1 MYRFRTLGGAVLEGE
16 NGPLSGRSSL
26 RLRLAL
32 LALLAASR
40 DRGVARD
47 KLLAY
52 LWPERDADRG
62 RHSLSQLLH
71 AIRRELGA
79 EAITLGVDDLRL
91 NPSHVWT
98 DIGAFEQAIAAGTLE
113 VAISLYEGPF
123 LDGFFLSNAP
133 EFERWVEEKRARLAG
148 AYAGALEALAHTA
161 SQRGD
166 HHDAL
171 KLWRRRLAS
180 DPLNA
185 GATLALMRALAATGD
200 RAGAIQQARIHTSL
214 LEREMGLPP
223 DAAVTTYAQR
233 LLTETSR
240 RVSSGETK
248 APHAD
253 SPLVSQN
260 APTSDGHL
268 PAATNLFAK
277 TPRLTLP
284 RRLTPRRGIRIAAA
298 LAIAVLVVG
307 VLSQTLNG
315 AFGSPRRVPR
325 TVVIGAVSGTDQAL
339 TLAVGEALR
348 AELEAAP
355 GLTSLP
361 RRAHAKH

>member
-32 LALLAASR
+32 LALLATSR

-52 LWPERDADRG
+52 LWPERNAERG

-79 EAITLGVDDLRL
+79 DAITLGVDDLRL
-91 NPSHVWT
+91 NPAHVWT
-98 DIGAFEQAIAAGTLE
+98 DVGAFELAIANGALE
-113 VAISLYEGPF
+113 VAVNLYEGPF

-133 EFERWVEEKRARLAG
+133 EFERWVEEERARLAA
-148 AYAGALEALAHTA
+148 AYAAALEALAHAA
-161 SQRGD
+161 SQRGN
-166 HHDAL
+166 HLEAL
-171 KLWRRRLAS
+171 RFWRRRLAGE
-180 DPLNA
+180 PLNA
-185 GATLALMRALAATGD
+185 GVTLAVMRALAATGD
-200 RAGAIQQARIHTSL
+200 RAGAVQQARIHSSL

-223 DAAVTTYAQR
+223 DTAVTTLAQR

-240 RVSSGETK
+240 RASGDSK
-248 APHAD
+248 APHLA
-253 SPLVSQN
+253 SPALSENSREHGSGIPRATPPHQ
-260 APTSDGHL
+260 PRSGH
-268 PAATNLFAK
+268 
-277 TPRLTLP
+277 
-284 RRLTPRRGIRIAAA
+284 RRHIAAA
-298 LAIAVLVVG
+298 IVTAVIVLVG
-307 VLSQTLNG
+307 LSQTLSR
-315 AFGSPRRVPR
+315 AFGSARRVPR
-325 TVVIGAVSGTDQAL
+325 LVVIGAVSGTDTAL

-355 GLTSLP
+355 GLRVATEA
-361 RRAHAKH
+361 RAR